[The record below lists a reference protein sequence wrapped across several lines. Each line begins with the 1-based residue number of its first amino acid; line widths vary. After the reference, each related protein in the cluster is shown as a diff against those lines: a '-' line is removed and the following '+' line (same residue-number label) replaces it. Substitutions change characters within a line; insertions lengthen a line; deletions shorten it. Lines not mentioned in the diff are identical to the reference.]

1 MGLTDAER
9 IDLRTRIAVTLAR
22 RSRSDADLTLDEFG
36 FPTTADERHK
46 PLYEGELE
54 EYIVEALERGGDDDG
69 RLENLDNDLH
79 AGGLGDDMTDEL
91 AAELSIPGA
100 PSTFLSVLTEG
111 NHYLVFEET
120 RDRIKAV
127 RIYLDLLE
135 SIVEQA
141 TSLADPAEVYE
152 AARLRRYPYLKRT
165 PADFDDVVRTV
176 LLATEFPLVAW
187 GPIFIYCF
195 SVLERFLADAVS
207 IAARLRGR
215 LAPPSVPNPKI
226 ESWIDTLESLGF
238 KLMLPPQTTR
248 EIRILRPI
256 RNRLTHK
263 LSLVADDLP
272 PELSQDMHFDG
283 DSALPTPELA
293 RRALRAVH
301 DVVGAAEVT
310 FEMQASDAAVK
321 RDGRSRRAE

>member
-1 MGLTDAER
+1 M
-9 IDLRTRIAVTLAR
+9 
-22 RSRSDADLTLDEFG
+22 
-36 FPTTADERHK
+36 
-46 PLYEGELE
+46 
-54 EYIVEALERGGDDDG
+54 
-69 RLENLDNDLH
+69 
-79 AGGLGDDMTDEL
+79 
-91 AAELSIPGA
+91 
-100 PSTFLSVLTEG
+100 TEG

-165 PADFDDVVRTV
+165 PVNFHDVVRTV

-238 KLMLPPQTTR
+238 KLDASTLKMMR